1 MGIPTRGVG
10 IFNQPRGTVYVENY
24 SNGSIRTV
32 DVGCLPEKR
41 AMTGTRAN
49 SNSNN
54 TKRGS
59 R

>member
-24 SNGSIRTV
+24 SNGKIRTV

-41 AMTGTRAN
+41 AMRNESN
-49 SNSNN
+49 SNSKNN
-54 TKRGS
+54 
-59 R
+59 

>member
-24 SNGSIRTV
+24 SNSNIRTV

-41 AMTGTRAN
+41 AMTEREQF
-49 SNSNN
+49 
-54 TKRGS
+54 
-59 R
+59 